1 MYVTIKKAFDKYNNK
16 LLLFNEEEKEKIL
29 RTNKNVIID
38 NNNENLK
45 KYVLEALND
54 KKSNKYIYL
63 GVIPKETIVRI
74 KSEVTDIKQNKI
86 NLVLDEDKRYDLV
99 ISQEEIRH
107 LKKESLE
114 ESDIV
119 DFVHNISNIIINF
132 DNVRYNK
139 YNKSQNALRFKKRIH
154 NGTYIALEI
163 ISNQKGTFRTQTL
176 FLEKVDFIAKK
187 RSISPTLNV

>member
-1 MYVTIKKAFDKYNNK
+1 M
-16 LLLFNEEEKEKIL
+16 
-29 RTNKNVIID
+29 
-38 NNNENLK
+38 
-45 KYVLEALND
+45 
-54 KKSNKYIYL
+54 
-63 GVIPKETIVRI
+63 
-74 KSEVTDIKQNKI
+74 
-86 NLVLDEDKRYDLV
+86 V

-139 YNKSQNALRFKKRIH
+139 YNKNQNALRFKKRIH

>member
-1 MYVTIKKAFDKYNNK
+1 MYNNK

-38 NNNENLK
+38 SNNENLK
-45 KYVLEALND
+45 KYVLEASND

-139 YNKSQNALRFKKRIH
+139 YNKS
-154 NGTYIALEI
+154 
-163 ISNQKGTFRTQTL
+163 
-176 FLEKVDFIAKK
+176 
-187 RSISPTLNV
+187 

>member
-1 MYVTIKKAFDKYNNK
+1 MYNNK

-29 RTNKNVIID
+29 RTNKNIIID

>member
-1 MYVTIKKAFDKYNNK
+1 MYNNK

-139 YNKSQNALRFKKRIH
+139 YNKSQNALRFKKK
-154 NGTYIALEI
+154 NSQWYIYSI
-163 ISNQKGTFRTQTL
+163 RNYFKSKGNF
-176 FLEKVDFIAKK
+176 
-187 RSISPTLNV
+187 